1 MLFHKGPVTKTCHD
15 VESHWLLAQLLPR
28 PQPTR
33 NPNMSK
39 VTWLLSRVVVL
50 SSMLSLK
57 DMSFEVTQNISCGK
71 KSIDRLIYF

>member
-1 MLFHKGPVTKTCHD
+1 MLFHKGPFTKTYHD

-33 NPNMSK
+33 NPNMSI